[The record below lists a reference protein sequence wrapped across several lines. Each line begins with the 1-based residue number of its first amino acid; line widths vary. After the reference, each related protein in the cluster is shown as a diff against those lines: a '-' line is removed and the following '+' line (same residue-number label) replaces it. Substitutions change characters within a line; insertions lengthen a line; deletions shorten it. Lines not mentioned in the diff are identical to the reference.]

1 MNLYKISKSDVFR
14 DYKGRLRISCKVGN
28 DKEVN
33 RIIYVWEDIDEV
45 IQTINKEI
53 DDYGN
58 KTKEN

>member
-1 MNLYKISKSDVFR
+1 MNLYRISKSDVFR
-14 DYKGRLRISCKVGN
+14 DYKGRFRISCKVGN

-33 RIIYVWEDIDEV
+33 RLFVEGEDIDEV

-53 DDYGN
+53 EDYGN